1 MGVKLLMS
9 WNIRPDRE
17 TDYFEFVMDELSPGL
32 EKLGLQP
39 SEAWYTIYG
48 EGPQILMGAVA
59 ENLDDM
65 QQALSS
71 EEWSQ
76 LKENLLDL
84 VEDYQQKVIAST
96 GRFQL

>member
-1 MGVKLLMS
+1 MHVKLLMM

-48 EGPQILMGAVA
+48 EGPQILMGAFA
-59 ENLDDM
+59 EDVDAVQEALD
-65 QQALSS
+65 S
-71 EEWSQ
+71 EEWRQ
-76 LKENLLDL
+76 LKERLLDL
-84 VEDYQQKVIAST
+84 VEDYQQKVVAAT
-96 GRFQL
+96 GRFQI